1 LAESRTQLSEAAT
14 REEMSQLELDAATAD
29 VSSEREV
36 SAANARRG
44 VATDALRV
52 EVDGAQHRA
61 EAAQEVIGLTCARTK
76 QGYGQL
82 NDFLFAGSRGANK
95 SATRCKDT
103 EGRVSRNEAFD
114 ALELQLQLPLFRLRC
129 SHGTCCCAG

>member
-1 LAESRTQLSEAAT
+1 MDNWHRRRLRSDGLFASHGGCLINDNGAFCRHLLETNYSFWFLQLAESRALLSEAAT

-61 EAAQEVIGLTCARTK
+61 EAAQEVTRLTCAHTK
-76 QGYGQL
+76 QG
-82 NDFLFAGSRGANK
+82 
-95 SATRCKDT
+95 
-103 EGRVSRNEAFD
+103 
-114 ALELQLQLPLFRLRC
+114 
-129 SHGTCCCAG
+129 